1 MQFAPVCRLDT
12 GALAAVELQ
21 LRGPARSQVST
32 AAALRRA
39 ARMMDQHRTLDRR
52 TRDAAT
58 TDDAQA
64 TAKVLPLLVPLD
76 LDLLDDLDPSVVGA
90 LERHV
95 LVVLPEALERSPQ
108 QTLAKVA
115 RARTEGR
122 IVCVDGLA
130 TPDQAATLL
139 SLIEPDIV
147 VTGPDLVNSST
158 SPQTARLAHALA
170 AHVER
175 SHAVIIAEGVD
186 TEAQR
191 VVALTLGA
199 AYGIGRLYPPVE
211 DPSSFA
217 DATVVDLPDMPVWS
231 TPDPELNTPFAIASV
246 GNTPRRGDKRLLIEM
261 SKALESQAAASGSA
275 VALGTFQYAE
285 HFTEATA
292 KRWREMSEQ
301 TGMAGVYG
309 VGLVDV
315 RDGNVHR
322 APLNPD
328 DELVEEW
335 NVAVLGPHFAALL
348 SARDLHTDADGDGAD
363 LDRDFDFVQS
373 YDRLTVTQAV
383 HSILRR
389 FA

>member
-1 MQFAPVCRLDT
+1 MTTSISRRT
-12 GALAAVELQ
+12 ILAGGLA
-21 LRGPARSQVST
+21 T
-32 AAALRRA
+32 AAALKRA
-39 ARMMDQHRTLDRR
+39 ARLVEEHPVLDERKR
-52 TRDAAT
+52 KMAASQR
-58 TDDAQA
+58 AQSL
-64 TAKVLPLLVPLD
+64 AKILPLLVSLD
-76 LDLLDDLDPSVVGA
+76 LDLIDNLDDETARS

-95 LVVLPEALERSPQ
+95 MVILPDAVERSPQ
-108 QTLAKVA
+108 RTLARVA
-115 RARTEGR
+115 RARAAGK
-122 IVCVDGLA
+122 IICVDGLVRSEH
-130 TPDQAATLL
+130 AATLL
-139 SLIEPDIV
+139 SLVEPDII
-147 VTGPDLVNSST
+147 VTGAELLTSQTSSD
-158 SPQTARLAHALA
+158 AAHLAHALA
-170 AHVER
+170 AHTER
-175 SHAVIIAEGVD
+175 SHAVVIAEGVD
-186 TEAQR
+186 DEATRITAQ
-191 VVALTLGA
+191 TMGA
-199 AYGIGRLYPPVE
+199 AFGIGDLYPAVT
-211 DPSSFA
+211 DPSVLASR
-217 DATVVDLPDMPVWS
+217 TVVPLPEMPVWTTPGPDKS
-231 TPDPELNTPFAIASV
+231 TPYRIASTSIPPRM
-246 GNTPRRGDKRLLIEM
+246 GNKRLLIEM

-335 NVAVLGPHFAALL
+335 NVAVLGPHFVALL